1 MCAQLRCLCGERPMG
16 RHFTQ
21 AAKFRDF
28 NLSAVTSE
36 DEAFLILTEFAFGH
50 RETFACPHCG
60 VIGKHYLRKARK
72 QFRCRDCDAYFSPTS
87 NTAFHKRKIPCMK
100 LLQAIVMY
108 VTGSNGEAAGRAA
121 AVLGV
126 DPKTA
131 WLLFSKIREAFVFTW
146 DTSPMS
152 GEVQA
157 DGGHFC
163 GKPRRANKRKKLDS
177 VAVNARLRS
186 RKAAIDPTIKRADME
201 SWNREK
207 LKKRRVVLAI
217 RQISAESGGGAVR
230 STVAIMRQEA
240 AASVI
245 PAIKAA
251 VEPGSQI
258 RTDSGK
264 AFSPLVAEFD
274 LEMVNHS
281 KEYSTPTGINNNQ
294 AESFMSRLRRGEYGV
309 FRGMRPN
316 YFLDY
321 CIEMCWREDY
331 RRSTIRE
338 RMQDLFKRVRKC
350 GPSLSFAGYFQGTR
364 RGLEWTTPGSS
375 QSTAP
380 C

>member
-1 MCAQLRCLCGERPMG
+1 MG

-36 DEAFLILTEFAFGH
+36 HEAFLILTEFAFGH
-50 RETFACPHCG
+50 REIFACPHCG

-131 WLLFSKIREAFVFTW
+131 WLLFSKIREAFVVTW
-146 DTSPMS
+146 DTSPME
-152 GEVQA
+152 GDIQA
-157 DGGHFC
+157 DGGHFG

-186 RKAAIDPTIKRADME
+186 RKAAIDPTIKRADMD

-217 RQISAESGGGAVR
+217 RQLAIEPGKGAVR
-230 STVAIMRQEA
+230 STVAILRQESA
-240 AASVI
+240 AAVV
-245 PAIKAA
+245 PAIRA
-251 VEPGSQI
+251 VVKPGS
-258 RTDSGK
+258 RMMTDSGN
-264 AFSPLVAEFD
+264 AFSPLVAEFE
-274 LEMVNHS
+274 LQMVNHS
-281 KEYSTPTGINNNQ
+281 KQYSTATGVNNNQ

-331 RRSTIRE
+331 RRRTVRE
-338 RMQDLFKRVRKC
+338 RMQDIFKRARLS
-350 GPSLSFAGYFQGTR
+350 GPSMSFAGYFQGFR
-364 RGLEWTTPGSS
+364 RGVEWTTPGPRGPS
-375 QSTAP
+375 AV

>member
-1 MCAQLRCLCGERPMG
+1 MA

-36 DEAFLILTEFAFGH
+36 HEAFLILTEFAFGH
-50 RETFACPHCG
+50 REIFACPHCG
-60 VIGKHYLRKARK
+60 VIGKHYLRKTRK

-146 DTSPMS
+146 DTRPME
-152 GEVQA
+152 GVVQA

-163 GKPRRANKRKKLDS
+163 GKPHRANRRKKLDS

-186 RKAAIDPTIKRADME
+186 RKAAIDPTIKRAHME
-201 SWNREK
+201 SWNKEK

-217 RQISAESGGGAVR
+217 RQVSVEPGSGAVR
-230 STVAIMRQEA
+230 STVAILKQEV
-240 AASVI
+240 AASVF
-245 PAIKAA
+245 PAVKAA
-251 VEPGSQI
+251 VKPGSRI
-258 RTDSGK
+258 MTDSGT
-264 AFSPLVAEFD
+264 AFSPLIAEFD
-274 LEMVNHS
+274 LEMVNHTR
-281 KEYSTPTGINNNQ
+281 EYSTLDGVNNNQ

-331 RRSTIRE
+331 RRSTIRQ
-338 RMQDLFKRVRKC
+338 RMQDLFKRIRQC
-350 GPSLSFAGYFQGTR
+350 GPSPSFAGYFQGTR
-364 RGLEWTTPGSS
+364 RAVEWTTPGRRN
-375 QSTAP
+375 STAP
-380 C
+380 G